1 MALSPLWRR
10 RWAVLRRHRAG
21 LPCAVLFGVVL
32 LVSLAADLLAN
43 DHPLL
48 LCYQGRLYAPVAQKL
63 PETMF
68 GAAFLPT
75 EADYGDPAVRA
86 AIAAHGWAVW
96 APIPYGPES
105 IALDAGPAPAPPSAR
120 HWLGT
125 DGLSRDVAA
134 RLLYGLR
141 GSLLFGFA
149 VTLAGA
155 GIGLLAGA
163 AQGYFGGLTDL
174 LMQRF
179 TEIWSGL
186 PQLFLLMILASLFAP
201 GFGFLLLFFA
211 LFGWMYL
218 ANLVRAEFLRA
229 RRLAPVRAARALG
242 LTEAAIIRRHVLPN
256 ALLAVLTF
264 LPFLLADS
272 VTLLAALSFLGLGLP
287 PEAASLGELVAQ
299 ARDNLAAPWLGV
311 TACVALGGLLLLLV
325 GMGAAMRDALD
336 PRRAP

>member
-10 RWAVLRRHRAG
+10 RFGVLRRHRAG
-21 LPCAVLFGVVL
+21 CVCAVLFGVVL

-48 LCYQGRLYAPVAQKL
+48 LYYHGRLYAPVAQRL

-68 GAAFLPT
+68 GPGFLPA
-75 EADYGDPAVRA
+75 EADYGDPEVQA
-86 AIAAHGWAVW
+86 AIRTGGWAVW

-105 IALDAGPAPAPPSAR
+105 IAWDAGPAPAPPSAR

-125 DGLSRDVAA
+125 DGFSRDVAA

-163 AQGYFGGLTDL
+163 VQGYFGGLTDL

-218 ANLVRAEFLRA
+218 GNLVRAEFLRG
-229 RRLAPVRAARALG
+229 RRLAPVQAARALG
-242 LTEAAIIRRHVLPN
+242 LTEGAIIRRHVLPN

-287 PEAASLGELVAQ
+287 PEAASLGELVAE
-299 ARDNLAAPWLGV
+299 ARDNMAAPWLSV

-325 GMGAAMRDALD
+325 GMGAAVRDALD